1 MLADRSSIKRM
12 GTQTRERIVRR
23 GAELLTE
30 FSFSATGL
38 GGLLQSAGVPKGS
51 FYHFFPSKQDFAL
64 AVIAYYDAYF
74 EARSARILRDP
85 AVPPLDRLQAWM
97 AEARK
102 GMARHGWR
110 RGCLIGNLSQELG
123 PHDAVLRDQ
132 LRAVFRKWEGWI
144 ETLLQEARD
153 DGDIA
158 AAANPKQLAQLFW
171 IGWEGA
177 ILRAKV
183 ERSGQPMDAFAAY
196 FLQSIPRLPAREKA
210 KRVR

>member
-1 MLADRSSIKRM
+1 M
-12 GTQTRERIVRR
+12 GTETRERIVRR

-38 GGLLQSAGVPKGS
+38 NGLLQSAGVPKGS
-51 FYHFFPSKQDFAL
+51 FYHFFPSKQAFAVE
-64 AVIAYYDAYF
+64 VIAYYDAYF

-85 AVPPLDRLQAWM
+85 AVPPLYRLQAWM
-97 AEARK
+97 VEARK

-123 PHDAVLRDQ
+123 PHDAVLRGK

-153 DGDIA
+153 DGSIA
-158 AAANPKQLAQLFW
+158 VAADPKQLAHLFW

-177 ILRAKV
+177 ILRSKL
-183 ERSGQPMDAFAAY
+183 ERSGQPLDVFSAY
-196 FLQSIPRLPAREKA
+196 FLQSIPRLPAPAKA
-210 KRVR
+210 KGVR

>member
-1 MLADRSSIKRM
+1 M

-38 GGLLQSAGVPKGS
+38 NGLLQSAGVPKGS
-51 FYHFFPSKQDFAL
+51 FYHFFPSKQAFAVE
-64 AVIAYYDAYF
+64 VIAYYDAYF
-74 EARSARILRDP
+74 ETRSARILRDP
-85 AVPPLDRLQAWM
+85 AVPPLNRLQAWM
-97 AEARK
+97 VEARK

-123 PHDAVLRDQ
+123 PHDAVLRGK

-153 DGDIA
+153 DGSIA
-158 AAANPKQLAQLFW
+158 VAADPKQLAHLFW

-177 ILRAKV
+177 ILRSKL
-183 ERSGQPMDAFAAY
+183 ERSGQSLDVFSAY
-196 FLQSIPRLPAREKA
+196 FLQSIRRLPAPAKA
-210 KRVR
+210 KGVR